1 MNPSARRLTLTAVT
15 IGAAV
20 TLAPVFLPFVR
31 FAYRNPEAH
40 VALDA
45 AAAMIGLVA
54 AYLVFGRLRED
65 RLVRDALIVYGL
77 VLLAATN
84 VSLSILP
91 RTVFGSSPAELEW
104 GSLLARFAAATALGI
119 ASLTRQRKV
128 GISGGVLPWLLTT
141 AAVGTV
147 AAIGL
152 AMTAFGS
159 RLPFGVRAVVDASIS
174 SRPVL
179 EGHPVLLI
187 AQLALVLIFAIA
199 SIRFTAQA
207 HRTGEALLR
216 WLGAGMAL
224 AAFSRFNYFLFP
236 SIYSSFIYTGDLIRL
251 GFYLCLLVGASAEV
265 RQYWQRLE
273 EEKLERERLI
283 GELRELSLV
292 DPLTGLS
299 NRRGFFAVANQEL
312 VLHARTGAP
321 IYGVYMDVN
330 RMKSINDHFGHKAG
344 DEALRVVAAM
354 LRSSF
359 RGSDLI
365 ARIGGDEFCALTVE
379 GGPQPAIERVRT
391 ALAAH
396 RSGDSARYRLG
407 LSIGIAKFDPAH
419 HSSVEDLL
427 AEADRSMYEEKERHS
442 RESREIPE

>member
-1 MNPSARRLTLTAVT
+1 
-15 IGAAV
+15 
-20 TLAPVFLPFVR
+20 
-31 FAYRNPEAH
+31 
-40 VALDA
+40 
-45 AAAMIGLVA
+45 
-54 AYLVFGRLRED
+54 
-65 RLVRDALIVYGL
+65 
-77 VLLAATN
+77 
-84 VSLSILP
+84 
-91 RTVFGSSPAELEW
+91 
-104 GSLLARFAAATALGI
+104 
-119 ASLTRQRKV
+119 
-128 GISGGVLPWLLTT
+128 
-141 AAVGTV
+141 
-147 AAIGL
+147 
-152 AMTAFGS
+152 
-159 RLPFGVRAVVDASIS
+159 
-174 SRPVL
+174 
-179 EGHPVLLI
+179 
-187 AQLALVLIFAIA
+187 LIFAIA

-207 HRTGEALLR
+207 DRTGEALLR

-273 EEKLERERLI
+273 EEKLERDRLI

-330 RMKSINDHFGHKAG
+330 RMKSINDDFGHKAG

-379 GGPQPAIERVRT
+379 GGPQPAIERLRA
-391 ALAAH
+391 ALAAR
-396 RSGDSARYRLG
+396 RSGDSAPYRLG